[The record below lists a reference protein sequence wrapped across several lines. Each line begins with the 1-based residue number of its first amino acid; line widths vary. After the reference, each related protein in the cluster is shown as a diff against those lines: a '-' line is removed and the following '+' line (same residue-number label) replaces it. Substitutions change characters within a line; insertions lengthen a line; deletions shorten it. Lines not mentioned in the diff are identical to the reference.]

1 MTTSRRGEVSL
12 LARAFVSLREAWLF
26 VTRYRRPERDR
37 TWRNG
42 GGLTPHGLSVWGA
55 DGLARNRLF
64 GGVGVP
70 GSFFSAAACPRWPR
84 LPEGRAGASQGRVAP
99 GVAIPRSR
107 ILFRLARAVCLLR
120 FLGFGLG
127 VDFGEGASG
136 SAVAETGDVR
146 EGREARAG
154 GGEQAVGFPTAS
166 AGTSGEQVP
175 CALPYLE
182 VNVVDRD
189 TGAPL
194 PTARVVTALKELA
207 ALHPRGSGRFLLELG
222 PLPRDLVLLCA
233 GAPGY
238 GTEEQII
245 LLDRTKPKTVVRL
258 SLSRGI
264 DVTGRVLGPDGVG
277 VRSAMVALS
286 PERSRILG
294 ILGRAETHTDDDG
307 VFVFPRAGA
316 PGREYWVAAT
326 APGLAPYAIRF
337 VCAPEELELALVRR
351 GARVVVRVVDAA
363 DGKAVGG
370 ARVSTWPQTY
380 QAEDENGSGSGQAD
394 ESQPGSPEKDWEKLA
409 CALQML
415 ESDTPEDGVTEFS
428 LPVGAEISFSAA
440 KPGWDFTC
448 QDSVEIV
455 RPEGQ
460 VVVLKLERRGAEE
473 TCRVLVRDP
482 SGSPLR
488 VEPIFILL
496 PVGQGGWLV
505 QDESQVAWTDG
516 DGYLVLPWPLEGEL
530 GFWSRVGVSEPR
542 ALDLR
547 EGEEL
552 TVAFRAGERAAV
564 RLVDED
570 GAPVAGVILQMR
582 WVGGGEKFY
591 LNRETGAD
599 GFAVFEPLAAGT
611 YVLEDANPVD
621 KCLEDQV
628 IEVVRKEGGSANSYS
643 YRVTRRSG
651 DVVVRGVYVDPVG
664 QVPEPGKVALFVGRE
679 AFTWFFFVGP
689 WDEGRF
695 MFRILKSDWEESMR
709 GRPLYL
715 GFLGPGIFGYSFHEF
730 KGVDLKD
737 GGEVFV
743 RLYRKDPGS
752 LSGSIVRSDGSP
764 YRGPLGVLHWPRGA
778 ASPDSCFGTYVL
790 ASRAETDSRGRFYL
804 RGVPVGLPL
813 CVAVPAKEGEDVDRC
828 GEALSVSERVEV
840 SAGEFRDLGILRVE
854 RP

>member
-1 MTTSRRGEVSL
+1 MTPRRDELPLRGGAL
-12 LARAFVSLREAWLF
+12 RALRESRLF
-26 VTRYRRPERDR
+26 QARRRRPE
-37 TWRNG
+37 G
-42 GGLTPHGLSVWGA
+42 HGVRRKGRGVTQTGSTMRGA
-55 DGLARNRLF
+55 GRLAGDGLLKGVEARGASGR
-64 GGVGVP
+64 
-70 GSFFSAAACPRWPR
+70 AATCLRSGR
-84 LPEGRAGASQGRVAP
+84 SVKGRAGGSLG
-99 GVAIPRSR
+99 GVAAGVAMPRWKVLFVLGSSAG
-107 ILFRLARAVCLLR
+107 LLSFLAFRLGAGPGGGADES
-120 FLGFGLG
+120 GLG
-127 VDFGEGASG
+127 KAGEIRDG
-136 SAVAETGDVR
+136 TD
-146 EGREARAG
+146 ARAG
-154 GGEQAVGFPTAS
+154 GGEQAVGFTKAS

-175 CALPYLE
+175 CVLPYLE
-182 VNVVDRD
+182 VDVVDRE

-194 PTARVVTALKELA
+194 PSARVVTALKELA
-207 ALHPRGSGRFLLELG
+207 ALPPRGSGRFLLELG
-222 PLPRDLVLLCA
+222 LLPRDFVLLSA

-238 GTEEQII
+238 GTEEQLV
-245 LLDRTKPKTVVRL
+245 LLDRTRPKTVVRL

-277 VRSAMVALS
+277 VRGATVALS

-628 IEVVRKEGGSANSYS
+628 IDVVRKEGGAANSYS
-643 YRVTRRSG
+643 YRIVRRSG
-651 DVVVRGVYVDPVG
+651 DVVVRGVCVDSAGRPLASS
-664 QVPEPGKVALFVGRE
+664 QVWLFGRCKTE
-679 AFTWFFFVGP
+679 TWPFLLSP